1 MATGAG
7 TGETGLSPCSSS
19 LSPGPSLTSRGY
31 GKDNWSCRVSAPI
44 YLGPVFWVESG
55 AQTHFKGSVY
65 IASGSRARLGGS
77 ICWGVGGGGLK
88 GGSKLG
94 ALVHCF

>member
-55 AQTHFKGSVY
+55 AQTHFKGSAYV
-65 IASGSRARLGGS
+65 ASGSRAQLVLGWG
-77 ICWGVGGGGLK
+77 WGVGV
-88 GGSKLG
+88 G
-94 ALVHCF
+94 AVG